1 MRSYKKTILGSAILL
16 ILLLASLFY
25 PMYGPDDFNK
35 QTLIMDEQGNVTGKA
50 PFPPSKDYW
59 IGTDRNGNDILLLL
73 LYGAKFTL
81 ITTFG
86 VALLRVLT
94 GSLFGIFIALW
105 APFLKKYFS
114 DFFLA
119 FRFVPPILIGIILMM
134 PVVGFFNDVAISSI
148 VTYQIIILVFIGF
161 PSVVLFTVD
170 LIEELLKTTFVKSSF
185 LMGASKFHVLRR
197 QLVPYLR
204 FYGVLFTVQQLL
216 STLHIT
222 MQLGLF
228 GFFLGGLNR
237 EGVLGYEEPPKAAT
251 LSNEWAGL
259 IGQNFADFVRVP
271 WSVFGPV
278 IGFFLVIFIVNM
290 IKNEIEANLS
300 EGYLVKRK
308 KKKAKTVKSTG
319 TAEMKQS
326 QFEFVEKV

>member
-1 MRSYKKTILGSAILL
+1 MRNYKKTIIGSVILL
-16 ILLLASLFY
+16 VLLLASLFY
-25 PMYGPDDFNK
+25 PAYGPEDFNK
-35 QTLIMDEQGNVTGKA
+35 KTLIMDEQGNVTGKA
-50 PFPPSKDYW
+50 PFPPSKEYW
-59 IGTDRNGNDILLLL
+59 VGTDRNGKDVLLLL

-86 VALLRVLT
+86 VALLRVLA
-94 GSLFGIFIALW
+94 GGLFGIFIALW

-119 FRFVPPILIGIILMM
+119 FRYIPPILIGIILMM
-134 PVVGFFNDVAISSI
+134 PVAGFFNDVAISSI

-161 PSVVLFTVD
+161 PSVVLFTAD
-170 LIEELLKTTFVKSSF
+170 LIDELLNTTFVKSSF
-185 LMGASKFHVLRR
+185 LMGANKFHVLRK
-197 QLVPYLR
+197 QLMPYLR
-204 FYGVLFTVQQLL
+204 SYGLLFTVQQLL
-216 STLHIT
+216 STLHII

-237 EGVLGYEEPPKAAT
+237 EGVLGYDKPEKPAT

-278 IGFFLVIFIVNM
+278 IGFFFVIFIVNM
-290 IKNEIEANLS
+290 IKNEIETNLS
-300 EGYLVKRK
+300 EGYLVKK
-308 KKKAKTVKSTG
+308 KKKKTKTVKSRAAVET
-319 TAEMKQS
+319 KQN
-326 QFEFVEKV
+326 QFEFVHK

>member
-1 MRSYKKTILGSAILL
+1 MRRYKKTILGSAILL

-25 PMYGPDDFNK
+25 PMYGPEDFNK

-94 GSLFGIFIALW
+94 GGVFGVFIALW

-119 FRFVPPILIGIILMM
+119 FRYLPPILIGIILMI

-161 PSVVLFTVD
+161 PSVVLFTAD
-170 LIEELLKTTFVKSSF
+170 LIEELLNTTFVKCSF
-185 LMGASKFHVLRR
+185 LMGASKFHVLHR

-204 FYGVLFTVQQLL
+204 SYGVLFTVQQLL

-222 MQLGLF
+222 MQLGIF
-228 GFFLGGLNR
+228 GYFLGGLNR
-237 EGVLGYEEPPKAAT
+237 GGVLGYEEPPKAAT

-259 IGQNFADFVRVP
+259 IGQNFADFIRVP

-278 IGFFLVIFIVNM
+278 LGFFLVIFIVNM
-290 IKNEIEANLS
+290 IKNEIEGNLS
-300 EGYLVKRK
+300 GEYLIKRK
-308 KKKAKTVKSTG
+308 MKKAKNLKGSSG
-319 TAEMKQS
+319 AEIKQS
-326 QFEFVEKV
+326 QFEFVQKG